1 MYINLVIKIVL
12 VFRVIVILGIIYD
25 FFLCSLKEW
34 WYVICLMCIICF
46 LSFIFFYIMVD
57 FYVKLIN
64 KSKFKNF
71 FFKFEVKIFVGC
83 MKLII

>member
-1 MYINLVIKIVL
+1 
-12 VFRVIVILGIIYD
+12 
-25 FFLCSLKEW
+25 
-34 WYVICLMCIICF
+34 MCIICF

-71 FFKFEVKIFVGC
+71 FFKFEVKIYVGC
-83 MKLII
+83 MKLIIWYVFFRFKYDIFEI